1 MERVSVDLRV
11 PGVALVSLSGEHE
24 LYDALKLQER
34 IRSLLASGRSIV
46 VDLTETVFVD
56 STIVGVLLDA
66 KKLASERGLEYSVV
80 LGETTGEPV
89 RRMFE
94 LTGLGR
100 ILPVVERDEP
110 ALRASGPS

>member
-11 PGVALVSLSGEHE
+11 PGVALVSLTGEHE
-24 LYDALKLQER
+24 LYDALKLKER
-34 IRSLLASGRSIV
+34 IRTLFEDGRSVV

-56 STIVGVLLDA
+56 SSIVGVLLDA
-66 KKLASERGLEYSVV
+66 KKVAKKLGADYSVV
-80 LGETTGEPV
+80 LGKTTGEPV

-94 LTGLGR
+94 MTGLVG

-110 ALRASGPS
+110 AAG

>member
-24 LYDALKLQER
+24 LYDALKLKQQFDALFDDGL
-34 IRSLLASGRSIV
+34 SVV

-66 KKLASERGLEYSVV
+66 KELAAERGADYSVV
-80 LGETTGEPV
+80 LGATTGEAV

-94 LTGLGR
+94 ITGLVG
-100 ILPVVERDEP
+100 ILPVVERDVP
-110 ALRASGPS
+110 AAS

>member
-24 LYDALKLQER
+24 LYDALKPRER
-34 IRSLLASGRSIV
+34 ITALLDGGRSIV

-56 STIVGVLLDA
+56 STIVGVLLEA
-66 KKLASERGLEYSVV
+66 KRLAAERGADYSVV
-80 LGETTGEPV
+80 LGETTGKAV

-94 LTGLGR
+94 MTGLVG
-100 ILPVVERDEP
+100 ILPVVERDE
-110 ALRASGPS
+110 APS